1 MYSGGLGGEVV
12 DISGYIGIMRDLY
25 WRMYRMPGRR
35 FLREV
40 LILTS
45 VYFIYM
51 LIRKFI
57 YVDVESIAFSNAQ
70 KIIAI
75 ESSLGFFWEPHWQE
89 WAIRS
94 SKALVLFFNWA
105 YIITFWPV
113 VATTAIILYIKNWHK
128 YRYYRNI
135 VLLSFIF
142 ALILYALFPLAP
154 PWLLPQLF
162 VDTITAYGPTEY
174 RSSQAS
180 AFYNIFA
187 AMPSV
192 HFAWTLLFGVLF
204 ISTRYKLLKILG
216 VLYPT
221 TTFFAIII
229 TGNHYILDAV
239 GGLVIAIL
247 SFLLYEIVFRR
258 RLIPIP
264 KPHFIMN
271 GLKTKDGSNSGDF
284 DPNR

>member
-1 MYSGGLGGEVV
+1 
-12 DISGYIGIMRDLY
+12 
-25 WRMYRMPGRR
+25 MYRMPGRR
-35 FLREV
+35 LLREA

-70 KIIAI
+70 KVISFQ
-75 ESSLGFFWEPHWQE
+75 SSLGFFWEPSWQE

-94 SKALVLFFNWA
+94 SKGLVVFFNWV
-105 YIITFWPV
+105 YIITFWPIV
-113 VATTAIILYIKNWHK
+113 LVTAVILYFKNWHK

-135 VLLSFIF
+135 VLLSFAF
-142 ALILYALFPLAP
+142 ALAIYALFPLAP
-154 PWLLPQLF
+154 PWMLPQFF
-162 VDTITAYGPTEY
+162 VDTIATYGPTEY
-174 RSSQAS
+174 RSPQNA
-180 AFYNIFA
+180 AFYNVFA

-192 HFAWTLLFGVLF
+192 HFAWTILFGALF

-247 SFLLYEIVFRR
+247 SFVLYEIVFRR

-264 KPHFIMN
+264 KPHLFRN
-271 GLKTKDGSNSGDF
+271 GLKSKDGSNPRDYY
-284 DPNR
+284 PNR